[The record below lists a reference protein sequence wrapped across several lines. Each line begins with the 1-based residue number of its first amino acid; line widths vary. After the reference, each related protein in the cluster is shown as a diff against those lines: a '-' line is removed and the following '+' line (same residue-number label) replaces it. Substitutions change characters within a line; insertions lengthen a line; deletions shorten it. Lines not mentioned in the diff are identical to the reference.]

1 MQARKKL
8 AGAFIVVC
16 AIALLSYRYW
26 PQPSTEI
33 PAKTGATNST
43 TGQPQTTDSSSD
55 QEQVLVDQALQKLA
69 QRGLYD
75 SAARKNCLSFFL
87 EEDDPKAIDIA
98 VRELHDAAQNCPGD
112 PGVAPIRARYRVAKQ
127 GTDIEVY
134 EPAEAGFKLLTDCD
148 VLEYQAYAIAEE
160 IKDPAPGLNRIV
172 KSGRSYFHSAP
183 HPSCKSTQAFLVQG
197 DQFKPQHQ
205 YKDFTKILYT
215 HPKTQEL
222 TSGWILTADMAAT
235 PD

>member
-8 AGAFIVVC
+8 AGALIVVC

-26 PQPSTEI
+26 PQGSTET
-33 PAKTGATNST
+33 PARTDATKST
-43 TGQPQTTDSSSD
+43 KGQSKATDSSGD
-55 QEQVLVDQALQKLA
+55 KEQALVEQALQKLA

-75 SAARKNCLSFFL
+75 TAARKSCLSFFL
-87 EEDDPKAIDIA
+87 EEEGQDAIDIA
-98 VRELHDAAQNCPGD
+98 VHELHDAAQNCPGD
-112 PGVAPIRARYRVAKQ
+112 PAVAPIRARYRVAKQ
-127 GTDIEVY
+127 GAAIEIY
-134 EPAEAGFKLLTDCD
+134 EPAEAGFKLMTDCD

-160 IKDPAPGLNRIV
+160 IKDPAPGLNRIT
-172 KSGRSYFHSAP
+172 KNGRSYFHSAP

-197 DQFKPQHQ
+197 DNFKPQHQ